1 MVVKEILLPEAFYV
15 HELEGDNGH
24 DNPTHGRAETSRVDK
39 IFCILYFE
47 QAPNKQ
53 HVVLLKY

>member
-24 DNPTHGRAETSRVDK
+24 DNPTHGRAETSRVGAAEP
-39 IFCILYFE
+39 CPY
-47 QAPNKQ
+47 
-53 HVVLLKY
+53 LLLRA